1 VPRQIRQL
9 ADRDG
14 KILSRPRQKI
24 MSKKENLDVNY
35 LNKFDKARPE
45 SAEEARFNREME
57 INAAEDVNSLI
68 KNGQAVVKERLGGKD
83 GQELEDLTVVSTDG
97 EIVYYE
103 NKKLLKNTIEKKADF
118 SDVNE
123 PMTLIAVARIN
134 EAFKSGKI
142 IQEEK
147 YDKDGKNLE
156 EATIKLVDGTIVS
169 YLNIKGVQK
178 ISKESAERQA
188 VAEKMAQEKQGG
200 RLQSDNN

>member
-134 EAFKSGKI
+134 EALKSGKI

-147 YDKDGKNLE
+147 YDKDGKTLE

-188 VAEKMAQEKQGG
+188 VAQKIAQEKQGG